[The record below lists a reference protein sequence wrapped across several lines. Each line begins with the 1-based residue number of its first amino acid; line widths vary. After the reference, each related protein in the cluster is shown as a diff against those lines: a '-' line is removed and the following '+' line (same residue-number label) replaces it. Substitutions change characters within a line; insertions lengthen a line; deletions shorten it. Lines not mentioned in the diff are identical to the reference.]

1 MITSFDY
8 DGNVIGRAENQELM
22 NVGEDMYV
30 WLWNAARADGGFYIQ
45 IRTTQVTGMPNYND
59 CIIKLNA
66 EGDVLDTFNYSSD
79 GVRYNIENMIEVDG
93 KLYLSGYSYASSE
106 EKGLMENMFD
116 ILDEL
121 GFTLIGA
128 EDDGELNKRT
138 REILSAVLF
147 VCDTE
152 SGEIKELYRISGSV
166 GGKLGVNEE
175 KGLIWDVGNA
185 GKVIYDQHASYK
197 PIQVFCQVYRYTFD
211 GVGNLIYHDKTDN
224 ITVFGI

>member
-1 MITSFDY
+1 M
-8 DGNVIGRAENQELM
+8 
-22 NVGEDMYV
+22 
-30 WLWNAARADGGFYIQ
+30 
-45 IRTTQVTGMPNYND
+45 
-59 CIIKLNA
+59 
-66 EGDVLDTFNYSSD
+66 
-79 GVRYNIENMIEVDG
+79 
-93 KLYLSGYSYASSE
+93 
-106 EKGLMENMFD
+106 
-116 ILDEL
+116 
-121 GFTLIGA
+121 
-128 EDDGELNKRT
+128 
-138 REILSAVLF
+138 LF